1 MSEDNSKILGY
12 SKIMAHPDKDEIIQ
26 RLVGGDSTRM
36 IAAWLKMRY
45 PHNSRNH
52 ISYVSIQSF
61 RKNYL
66 NMQAD
71 ALKEIQKQRK
81 DIQTQRRYDLE
92 QEAVEK
98 SAAYQVGLANY
109 VQDSIIDYN
118 QEILGL
124 IDDCRDGIRG
134 LKDMNNNKGSHLNH
148 QAITA
153 YIARLQGVVELHH
166 KMVKDQEKKVG
177 NRLADDYETLS
188 KKLEIIVGAVKEA
201 FNQTNPEALP
211 VFLQLVKEKM
221 LEAGLQV

>member
-1 MSEDNSKILGY
+1 MSDKILGY
-12 SKIMAHPDKDEIIQ
+12 DKIMNHPDKDEIVQ
-26 RLVGGDSTRM
+26 RLIGGDSVRL
-36 IAAWLKMRY
+36 IASWLKNKY
-45 PHNSRNH
+45 PNSSRNQ
-52 ISYVSIQSF
+52 ISYISLQSF
-61 RKNYL
+61 RKNFL
-66 NMQAD
+66 HMEAD

-81 DIQTQRRYDLE
+81 DMQLQRRQDLQ
-92 QEAVEK
+92 QEAVHK
-98 SAAYQVGLANY
+98 TAAYQVGLANY

-124 IDDCRDGIRG
+124 IEDCKDGIRG
-134 LKDMNNNKGSHLNH
+134 LKDMNTNKGSHLNH

-166 KMVKDQEKKVG
+166 KMVKDQEKKAG
-177 NRLADDYETLS
+177 SRLADDYDTLS
-188 KKLEIIVGAVKEA
+188 KKLEIIVSSVKEA